1 MMIKRNLEET
11 LVKALQNM
19 PVVVLLGARQ
29 VGKTT
34 LALSIAAELIQ
45 KESVYLDLELDSD
58 LA

>member
-1 MMIKRNLEET
+1 MIKRNLEET

-34 LALSIAAELIQ
+34 LALSIAAELI
-45 KESVYLDLELDSD
+45 KKIRLS
-58 LA
+58 